1 MANDKLRTFY
11 MILLNSE
18 ESIPVSYFTEK
29 LSISAKTAYNYLKE
43 LDFELKQYDLQLVKQ
58 KQQGYLLEGSDEEK
72 RRFRSYLDQDYL
84 NQDYT
89 EARRQELLENLLMR
103 DRSASF
109 SKSISSAMTLS
120 MASSL
125 PSASA
130 SNALAWSSVLG

>member
-72 RRFRSYLDQDYL
+72 RRFRS
-84 NQDYT
+84 
-89 EARRQELLENLLMR
+89 
-103 DRSASF
+103 
-109 SKSISSAMTLS
+109 
-120 MASSL
+120 
-125 PSASA
+125 
-130 SNALAWSSVLG
+130 

>member
-84 NQDYT
+84 NKTIQKPGGRNYWKT
-89 EARRQELLENLLMR
+89 
-103 DRSASF
+103 F
-109 SKSISSAMTLS
+109 
-120 MASSL
+120 
-125 PSASA
+125 
-130 SNALAWSSVLG
+130 